1 LKVPNVIVF
10 FTDQQ
15 RWDTVGLHGNP
26 LDLTPNL
33 DRAAQDGTH
42 LFNSFTPQ
50 PLCGPARSCLQT
62 GLYATTTGCYRND
75 IPLPQEATTL
85 AHRFRIADYDTAY
98 IGKWHLASAEP
109 VPEVERGGYQ
119 YWLASNVIEFTS
131 EAYRTVV
138 YDEVNDPVRLPGYR
152 VDALTDAAIRYVD
165 AHQDRPFFL
174 FLSLLEPHHQNQ
186 TDTYPAP
193 DGYAERYA
201 GLWMPPDLAELGGTA
216 PQHLAG
222 YCGQIKRIDEA
233 FGRLLEALESL
244 GLRENTV
251 VVFASDHGNHFKTRN
266 DEYKRSPHESSI
278 RVPVVLLGPGFGSGR
293 QVEQL
298 VSLLDLP
305 PTLLEAAGLHV
316 PDEMH
321 GRSVLPLLN
330 GEREEWPEGVL
341 VQVSESQVGRAIRTR
356 RWKYCVVAPEADPK
370 DDSSAE
376 HYVEDG
382 LYDLKTDPYELHNL
396 AGLRSH
402 RDIANELKQHLIS
415 RMIDIDEPKPIVEP
429 PWSGP

>member
-1 LKVPNVIVF
+1 MIFF

-15 RWDTVGLHGNP
+15 RWDTIGLHGNP

-33 DRAAQDGTH
+33 DRAANIGTH

-62 GLYATTTGCYRND
+62 GLYATTTGCYRNG
-75 IPLPQEATTL
+75 IPLPQESTTL
-85 AHRFRIADYDTAY
+85 AHRFGEADYDTAY
-98 IGKWHLASAEP
+98 VGKWHLAGTEP
-109 VPEVERGGYQ
+109 VPEAERGGYQ

-138 YDEVNDPVRLPGYR
+138 YDEDNEPVRLPGYR

-165 AHQDRPFFL
+165 AHRNRPFFL

-186 TDTYPAP
+186 TDSYPAP

-201 GLWMPPDLAELGGTA
+201 GRWMPPDLAELGGSA
-216 PQHLAG
+216 PEHLAG

-233 FGRLLEALESL
+233 FGRLLEALQSL

-278 RVPVVLLGPGFGSGR
+278 RVPIVLLGPGFEGGGR
-293 QVEQL
+293 IEQL

-305 PTLLEAAGLHV
+305 PTLLDAAGLPV
-316 PDEMH
+316 PDETQ
-321 GRSVLPLLN
+321 GRSVLPLLE
-330 GEREEWPEGVL
+330 GEREGWPEEVL
-341 VQVSESQVGRAIRTR
+341 VQISESQVGRAIRTR

-370 DDSSAE
+370 EDSASE
-376 HYVEDG
+376 RYVEDG
-382 LYDLKTDPYELHNL
+382 LYDLKADPYELRNL

-402 RDIANELKQHLIS
+402 RDVTDTLKQHLIS
-415 RMIDIDEPKPIVEP
+415 RMVEIGEPNPIIEP
-429 PWSGP
+429 PSSTASTT

>member
-1 LKVPNVIVF
+1 MIVF

-165 AHQDRPFFL
+165 AHQDCPFFL

-201 GLWMPPDLAELGGTA
+201 DLWMPPDLAELGGTA

-305 PTLLEAAGLHV
+305 PTLLEAAGLHL

-370 DDSSAE
+370 DDSFAE
-376 HYVEDG
+376 HYVENG
-382 LYDLKTDPYELHNL
+382 LYDLKADPYELHNL
-396 AGLRSH
+396 ADLRSH
-402 RDIANELKQHLIS
+402 RDVADALKQHLIA
-415 RMIDIDEPKPIVEP
+415 RMVEIGEPKPIVDP

>member
-1 LKVPNVIVF
+1 MIVF

-33 DRAAQDGTH
+33 DRAARGGTH

-62 GLYATTTGCYRND
+62 GLYPTTTGCYKND
-75 IPLPQEATTL
+75 IPLPQGATTL
-85 AHRFRIADYDTAY
+85 AHRFREADYDTAY
-98 IGKWHLASAEP
+98 IGKWHLAGAEP
-109 VPEVERGGYQ
+109 VPEAERGGYQ

-138 YDEVNDPVRLPGYR
+138 YDGDNEPVRLPGYR
-152 VDALTDAAIRYVD
+152 VDALADAAIRYVD
-165 AHQDRPFFL
+165 AHQDRPFYL

-201 GLWMPPDLAELGGTA
+201 GLWMPPDLAGLGGTA
-216 PQHLAG
+216 SQHLAG

-233 FGRLLEALESL
+233 FGRLLDALKSL

-278 RVPVVLLGPGFGSGR
+278 RVPVVLLGPGFWGGGR
-293 QVEQL
+293 VEQL
-298 VSLLDLP
+298 ISLLDLP
-305 PTLLEAAGLHV
+305 PTLLEVAGLPV

-330 GEREEWPEGVL
+330 GEREGWPEEVL
-341 VQVSESQVGRAIRTR
+341 VQVSESQVGRAIRTN
-356 RWKYCVVAPEADPK
+356 RWKYSVVAPGADPK
-370 DDSSAE
+370 GDSTAE
-376 HYVEDG
+376 RYVEDG
-382 LYDLKTDPYELHNL
+382 LYDLKTDPYELRNL
-396 AGLRSH
+396 SGLRSH
-402 RDIANELKQHLIS
+402 REVSETLKHRLIS
-415 RMIDIDEPKPIVEP
+415 RMVDIGEPKPIIEP
-429 PWSGP
+429 SPSSASTT